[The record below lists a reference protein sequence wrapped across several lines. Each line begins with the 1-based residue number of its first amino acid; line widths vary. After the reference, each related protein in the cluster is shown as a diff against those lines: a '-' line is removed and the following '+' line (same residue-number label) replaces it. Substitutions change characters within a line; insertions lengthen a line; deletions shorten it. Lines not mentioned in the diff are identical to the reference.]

1 MKASPQRSERGQAFA
16 ELAVSMVF
24 LLILAAGMIDL
35 GRAIFT
41 YIAIRDAVQE
51 GAAYGAIAPMDCTG
65 IKSRVR
71 QHTDGAIEL
80 DDTASIF
87 VYVYIDGNAN
97 DCISSPPVKAD
108 IDPGDSIRVQI
119 TYSNFRIAV
128 PFIGAFVGGQ
138 SISFGAEVTDSIV
151 VDPK

>member
-1 MKASPQRSERGQAFA
+1 MKVQPQRSERGQAFT

-35 GRAIFT
+35 GRAVFT

-51 GAAYGAIAPMDCTG
+51 GAAYGAIQPMDCAG

-71 QHTDGAIEL
+71 QHTDGAIAL
-80 DDTASIF
+80 DNANIF
-87 VYVYIDGNAN
+87 VYVYIDGNSN
-97 DCISSPPVKAD
+97 DCSSSPPVKAN
-108 IDPGDSIRVQI
+108 INPGDSIRVQI
-119 TYSNFRIAV
+119 TYSDFRIAV

-138 SISFGAEVTDSIV
+138 SIAFGAEVTDSIV
-151 VDPK
+151 VKPK